1 MLLIECAL
9 ILEQVKIPVWLLSHN
24 SSFDVVSLLHRLYPA
39 FMNGCR
45 CIVGA
50 FVIDHKS
57 RRIEALQELN
67 DSVKSVTLKT
77 TSIIQRTEAITKAA
91 FNNEITDDRNNR
103 KGTDSVTM
111 ASALRGIQ
119 RNSVY
124 DSIVKAVNRR
134 TTVIQDPI
142 LLRRQEK
149 SGWADYDWLRNIVLY
164 LIARFILIKS
174 KTSKT

>member
-50 FVIDHKS
+50 FVIDYKS

-77 TSIIQRTEAITKAA
+77 TSIIQRTEAISKAA

-111 ASALRGIQ
+111 ATALRGIQ

-134 TTVIQDPI
+134 TTVIHDPI
-142 LLRRQEK
+142 LLRRQER
-149 SGWADYDWLRNIVLY
+149 SGWANYDWLRNIVLY

>member
-1 MLLIECAL
+1 MLLIESAL

-24 SSFDVVSLLHRLYPA
+24 SSYDVVSLLHRLYPA

-57 RRIEALQELN
+57 LRIEALQELN
-67 DSVKSVTLKT
+67 ESLKSVTLKT
-77 TSIIQRTEAITKAA
+77 KNIIQRTEAISRAA
-91 FNNEITDDRNNR
+91 FSNEISDDRNNR

-119 RNSVY
+119 RDSVY
-124 DSIVKAVNRR
+124 DSIVKAVQKR
-134 TTVIQDPI
+134 TVIIQDPV
-142 LLRRQEK
+142 LLRREEK

-164 LIARFILIKS
+164 LFARFILIKS